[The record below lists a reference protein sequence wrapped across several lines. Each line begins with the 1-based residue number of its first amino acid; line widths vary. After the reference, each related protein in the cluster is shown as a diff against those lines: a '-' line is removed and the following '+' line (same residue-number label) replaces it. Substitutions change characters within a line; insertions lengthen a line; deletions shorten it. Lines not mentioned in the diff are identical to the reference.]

1 MHLNNLKSAWKRVK
15 FMNALEPMA
24 ADDVLSI
31 IEASETV
38 KLQVFLLRFTIFA
51 LIAFSCQAG

>member
-1 MHLNNLKSAWKRVK
+1 
-15 FMNALEPMA
+15 MNALEPMA

>member
-1 MHLNNLKSAWKRVK
+1 MHLSNLKNAWKQVK

-24 ADDVLSI
+24 ADDVLSV
-31 IEASETV
+31 IEASENV
-38 KLQVFLLRFTIFA
+38 KLQAFLLRLTIFA